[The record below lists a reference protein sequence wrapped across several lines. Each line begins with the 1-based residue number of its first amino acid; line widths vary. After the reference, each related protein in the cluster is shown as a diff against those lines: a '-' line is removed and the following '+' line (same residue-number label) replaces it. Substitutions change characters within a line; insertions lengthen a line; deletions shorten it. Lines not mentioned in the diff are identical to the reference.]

1 MTLDSHACW
10 LLTVSSLPG
19 SHACVFL
26 LRLQASAVEAAVET
40 AAKGD
45 EQCAALLHTSLAP
58 LINKVRPRL
67 LELVNIFLEQ
77 IM

>member
-1 MTLDSHACW
+1 MLAADRVRAARLSRTCI
-10 LLTVSSLPG
+10 
-19 SHACVFL
+19 L
-26 LRLQASAVEAAVET
+26 LRLQASEVEAAVET

-67 LELVNIFLEQ
+67 LELVDIFLEQ